1 MLWPPTVVV
10 VTSIVKVVVWPFPPV
25 IVKVQCP
32 RPTGVIV
39 KLEELVVGA
48 MVAMPLHEFGCPA
61 AGVVAV
67 NEQP

>member
-32 RPTGVIV
+32 IPTGVIV

-67 NEQP
+67 NAPP